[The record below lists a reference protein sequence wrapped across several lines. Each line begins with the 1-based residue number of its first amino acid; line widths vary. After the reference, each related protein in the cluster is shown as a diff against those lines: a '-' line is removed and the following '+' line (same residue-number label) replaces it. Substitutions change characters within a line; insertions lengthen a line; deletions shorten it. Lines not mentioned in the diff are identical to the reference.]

1 MSRLKRILFF
11 GKIFSFDLDE
21 KQHKTFFVILIF
33 LWLSALPAVWNVL
46 ISRYL
51 LVSCSDD
58 SKCYRDCL
66 LCCSVLLQCDKAPG
80 HVSMCLSMSTMTDKC
95 PDHFSLCFSLKSRYT
110 QYKFLD
116 LPLNPSLIV
125 SILRFFPRHMPSNL
139 TMLTCSSQCCE
150 CCRVRPVWCPHSLE
164 TAVTALAQ
172 PHQCHWLPSSW
183 HGHCSC
189 SPLQSTL
196 SRSQTTT
203 STTLQHCSS
212 NNTTT
217 KGANSNKP
225 SNCLTAGYL
234 FKLLISAPA
243 AACVLADQLSLLKA
257 DEKKTKLY
265 AAVFA
270 RAVVAVADVVV
281 VVVVLMLLKGSVS
294 M

>member
-1 MSRLKRILFF
+1 MIAN
-11 GKIFSFDLDE
+11 
-21 KQHKTFFVILIF
+21 VIVI
-33 LWLSALPAVWNVL
+33 V
-46 ISRYL
+46 
-51 LVSCSDD
+51 
-58 SKCYRDCL
+58 
-66 LCCSVLLQCDKAPG
+66 CCSVLLQCCTAPG

-125 SILRFFPRHMPSNL
+125 SILRFSPRHMPSNL
-139 TMLTCSSQCCE
+139 SMLTCSSQCCE

-212 NNTTT
+212 NTTT
-217 KGANSNKP
+217 KGSDNSFAHLRLVTSIPKCCIMTARPVAVDSQCRVETHQQYPANISNKP
-225 SNCLTAGYL
+225 QTFSHSIHKII
-234 FKLLISAPA
+234 F
-243 AACVLADQLSLLKA
+243 
-257 DEKKTKLY
+257 
-265 AAVFA
+265 
-270 RAVVAVADVVV
+270 
-281 VVVVLMLLKGSVS
+281 
-294 M
+294 